1 MRQFRTS
8 GSVRG
13 AAREGGPYRDK
24 LVPCPARDLDP
35 SHSLRTGVEFGTRST
50 SSGRALNVEPPGGS
64 ASVGVGRGRNFLER
78 ESKSRGIE
86 VLQRKFFRVAD
97 VLL

>member
-24 LVPCPARDLDP
+24 LVPSPARDLDP
-35 SHSLRTGVEFGTRST
+35 SHSLRTGVEFGT
-50 SSGRALNVEPPGGS
+50 LNVEPPGGS